1 MRGGLIVWDS
11 YSFKICNAY
20 LSALIN
26 GDYSGIDD
34 GPELAA
40 WVSGLELPADGHW
53 SYSDESDDW
62 GPCAVTGLFA
72 DRANVSFHFKAE
84 NHV

>member
-1 MRGGLIVWDS
+1 MWDS

-34 GPELAA
+34 GPELDA
-40 WVSGLELPADGHW
+40 WISGLDLPAGHW
-53 SYSDESDDW
+53 SYSGDGDDW

-72 DRANVSFHFKAE
+72 DRANVSFHFKVTE
-84 NHV
+84 NV